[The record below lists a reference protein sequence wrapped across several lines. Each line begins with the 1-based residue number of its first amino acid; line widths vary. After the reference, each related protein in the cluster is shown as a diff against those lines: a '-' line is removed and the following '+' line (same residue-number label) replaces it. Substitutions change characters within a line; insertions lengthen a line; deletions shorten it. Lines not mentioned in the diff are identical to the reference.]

1 MKCGG
6 DTSVVRPSIAP
17 AQSSSIDEYDEDEE
31 RVRVVE
37 ARENREARL
46 FTSFSSYSGY
56 SVDRF
61 VDDVRSTTGRRV
73 YGDLATDDLVRC
85 RSR

>member
-1 MKCGG
+1 MRCGG
-6 DTSVVRPSIAP
+6 DTYVRSRVPSIAP
-17 AQSSSIDEYDEDEE
+17 AQSSSIDERDEDEE

-46 FTSFSSYSGY
+46 FTSFPFYPDCSA
-56 SVDRF
+56 DRL
-61 VDDVRSTTGRRV
+61 VDDARSTTA
-73 YGDLATDDLVRC
+73 LAHPDSSVRC